1 MSAGAVRVKVDE
13 HRCVGAGQCAW
24 IAPKVFDQRASD
36 GIVMLLQPHPG
47 PEDLPWVRE
56 AVERCPARAIT
67 LEHDDIEHDDI
78 EQDGIEHPAQGD
90 PR

>member
-1 MSAGAVRVKVDE
+1 VSAGAVRIAVDE

-36 GIVMLLQPHPG
+36 GVVVLLQPHPG

-67 LEHDDIEHDDI
+67 LEHDDIEQDDST
-78 EQDGIEHPAQGD
+78 EHPAQGD